1 MATKRTKM
9 TAAPAKKAKKS
20 AKSVKTKSRTK
31 AQIEFDRYQA
41 RFDPAPAAAVGGSL
55 GSPAPGLRIGSP
67 IPAWGSPP
75 SVAPLQQQ
83 MPQLPM
89 TPAVQV
95 DASAV
100 SERLG
105 STLRLG
111 VELLNAS
118 LAGSLRFLD
127 GLTGMTSGVAD
138 ALWQHGGYPAH
149 GCSCHDPCA
158 SECCS
163 YDCCCVMG
171 CDCGCCEP
179 SVGSC
184 C

>member
-1 MATKRTKM
+1 MATKKKRKM
-9 TAAPAKKAKKS
+9 KAAPAKKA
-20 AKSVKTKSRTK
+20 AKTTKTKARTK
-31 AQIEFDRYQA
+31 AQVEFDRYKERSEPA
-41 RFDPAPAAAVGGSL
+41 RAAEVGGGL
-55 GSPAPGLRIGSP
+55 GSPGPGLRIGSP

-83 MPQLPM
+83 MPQLPTGPGM
-89 TPAVQV
+89 QV
-95 DASAV
+95 DATAV

-111 VELLNAS
+111 AELLNAS

-138 ALWQHGGYPAH
+138 ALWQQGGYPAH

-163 YDCCCVMG
+163 YDCCCAMG
-171 CDCGCCEP
+171 CDCGCCQP